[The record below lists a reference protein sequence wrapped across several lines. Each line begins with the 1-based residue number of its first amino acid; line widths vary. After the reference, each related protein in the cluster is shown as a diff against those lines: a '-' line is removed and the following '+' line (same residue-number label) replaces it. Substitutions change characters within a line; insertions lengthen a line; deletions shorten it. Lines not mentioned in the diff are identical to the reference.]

1 MKKNNLIIIGILVV
15 FVVVVIVTL
24 NIALKNNK
32 YVDNTLTMENINEIE
47 ARISEGALIKV
58 KDFEEYKLDSTRQD
72 GNYTV
77 YLYNVNDKYRV
88 EVVARKELVV
98 SIKLINKVTER
109 YTDIMIN
116 SLEQF
121 LVND

>member
-15 FVVVVIVTL
+15 IVVVVIVTL
-24 NIALKNNK
+24 NRALKNNK

-47 ARISEGALIKV
+47 ARISEGDLIKV